1 MYEAESNLGENGSA
15 VPKLEEARTSDIE
28 SDEADIFERRRKFG
42 ELSKR
47 LDAHRK
53 ETLKLRGNDLRY
65 NMYIKKIQK
74 LTRKDLG
81 LDLEAYK
88 DFVNNLKQF
97 AHVNADFE
105 IFAKDN
111 LKLNDPE
118 YRELIRLNG
127 EIVTSPSDITEAERV
142 KLRTADIYNTLRKL
156 KREYD
161 SHLVDK
167 DRKNIEEFTKDV
179 RKYLQAD
186 WDLFEF
192 VKAFYIRRKKEVAD
206 RDKQTKIEFDKI
218 TPGDLKK
225 AGLSQKDFEQIKM
238 LHALDKELF
247 QPHVYGARSTH
258 SMVVNVSKYGPELS
272 KEAKEILYRPPKMR
286 ALYEKYWQLAK
297 VAEGKTKKE
306 LDYDLNIKF
315 NAIYPKKTTE
325 ELNYID
331 LIFTKLDLAVEEDIR
346 ALIAEEKN
354 MKQL

>member
-1 MYEAESNLGENGSA
+1 MHKILEQFGYVPKLPVPFGSKSLYDRPWKEYKLTHFKLKSPTFNNKEMWVRQMIQEQITLLERRRRLMFEAESNLGENGSA

-225 AGLSQKDFEQIKM
+225 AGLS
-238 LHALDKELF
+238 
-247 QPHVYGARSTH
+247 
-258 SMVVNVSKYGPELS
+258 
-272 KEAKEILYRPPKMR
+272 
-286 ALYEKYWQLAK
+286 
-297 VAEGKTKKE
+297 
-306 LDYDLNIKF
+306 
-315 NAIYPKKTTE
+315 
-325 ELNYID
+325 
-331 LIFTKLDLAVEEDIR
+331 
-346 ALIAEEKN
+346 
-354 MKQL
+354 